1 MLPGPEGEIAM
12 PRLRILLTHA
22 PRARDLYYGEAALRA
37 LAEQGELRL
46 NESDAPLDT
55 EALVALAEGCDIIV
69 ADRLAAAPAA
79 LFGRLPDLAALL
91 RVAVDIRNIDV
102 EAASQAGVLVCRAT
116 PGFVD
121 SVAELALGLMLDLSR
136 GISDAVLAYRA
147 GQAPPVRMG
156 RQLSGATLGII
167 GHGAIG
173 RKLGRL
179 AASLGMT
186 VLASDPALP
195 EGAEREGAR
204 GASFATLLA
213 ASDIVVCLAPARPE
227 TEGMMNGAAFAAM
240 RRGALFLNLAR
251 GELVDEAALAA
262 ALESG
267 QLGGAA
273 LDVGRAADQM
283 PNPSLAARPDV
294 VATPHIGG
302 LTPQAAQ
309 HQAFDTVRQVAA
321 LAAGRMPEHAVN
333 PAAAQRLARLGVSS
347 S

>member
-1 MLPGPEGEIAM
+1 MAG
-12 PRLRILLTHA
+12 LRILLTHA
-22 PRARDLYYGEAALRA
+22 PRARALYYGEAALQA
-37 LAEQGELRL
+37 LAQHGTLRL
-46 NESDAPLDT
+46 NERDAPLDT
-55 EALVALAEGCDIIV
+55 AALLALAEGCDIIV

-79 LFGRLPDLAALL
+79 LFAGLPQLAAFL
-91 RVAVDIRNIDV
+91 RVAVDIRNVDV
-102 EAASQAGVLVCRAT
+102 EAASRAGVLVCRAT

-121 SVAELALGLMLDLSR
+121 SVAELALGLMIDLAR

-147 GQAPPVRMG
+147 GGAAPVRMG

-173 RKLGRL
+173 QRLGRL
-179 AASLGMT
+179 AASLGMQ

-204 GASFATLLA
+204 GVSFAALLA

-227 TEGMMNGAAFAAM
+227 TEGLMNAAAFAAM

-273 LDVGRAADQM
+273 MDVGRAADQM
-283 PNPSLAARPDV
+283 PSPSLAARPDV

-302 LTPQAAQ
+302 LTPQAAH

-321 LAAGRMPEHAVN
+321 LAAGRLPEQAVN
-333 PAAAQRLARLGVSS
+333 PQAAHRLARLGIDDFC
-347 S
+347 